1 MAAWY
6 LESILLKRRLAER
19 SCVKN
24 IQKPS
29 ICQSLLPFLGTTGL
43 TNDETMLT
51 SSFFFA
57 TYFESIYFLKVS
69 LGEQS
74 GGASSEPLDEA
85 VQGFIKFA

>member
-1 MAAWY
+1 MPVAAWY
-6 LESILLKRRLAER
+6 LESILLKRRLAEG

-24 IQKPS
+24 IQKANL
-29 ICQSLLPFLGTTGL
+29 CCLFGTTGL

-57 TYFESIYFLKVS
+57 TYFESIYVLKVS